1 MVVVYKA
8 STVNYAM
15 INETA
20 KGTVAPYQAGTVNHA
35 KVNKTVKITDTTF
48 VYYVQQAYQQY
59 KQRQIKNYM
68 FGQKYTMWNT

>member
-8 STVNYAM
+8 TTVNYAT

-20 KGTVAPYQAGTVNHA
+20 KSTVASYQAGTVNHA
-35 KVNKTVKITDTTF
+35 KVNKTVKITDTIF
-48 VYYVQQAYQQY
+48 VYHVQQAYQQY
-59 KQRQIKNYM
+59 KQRHIKNYT

>member
-8 STVNYAM
+8 STVNYAT

-20 KGTVAPYQAGTVNHA
+20 KGTVAPYWAGTVNHA

-48 VYYVQQAYQQY
+48 VYYVQ
-59 KQRQIKNYM
+59 
-68 FGQKYTMWNT
+68 